1 MMIKKRSSNFHSL
14 IWCSIA
20 AVFTLPAYAFAG
32 DAKFLNV
39 FDKSK
44 MKEVVPNTMVS
55 KIEGRHIG
63 AEAWLV
69 VGGTAPFNKG
79 KSHHHPEEHFWMQM
93 AGDATHY
100 AVEFN
105 DGKVHEYDGDAG
117 LVMHMPPGQQHTG
130 GHGKEDAYMV
140 TVTKPLGITTVA
152 ARSTDVE
159 TKDHYDTFDFDDAAL
174 TVSEKDWVYTRKGKL
189 GAGLGEEAVLIKKAT
204 KKDYI
209 VSARKAPAEEVAIVY
224 KGHVKVT
231 GCGESRVLGPG
242 DLFYCP
248 GALMY
253 TGLGKEDARV
263 VRVFTPADAS
273 SFVSKY

>member
-1 MMIKKRSSNFHSL
+1 MIKKSNSKLHPL
-14 IWCSIA
+14 VWCSIMA
-20 AVFTLPAYAFAG
+20 ASTMPVYSVAG
-32 DAKFLNV
+32 DAQLLNV

-44 MKEVVPNTMVS
+44 MKEVAPNTMIS
-55 KIEGRHIG
+55 QMAGRKMG
-63 AEAWLV
+63 VEAWLV
-69 VGGTAPFNKG
+69 AGGTAPFSKG
-79 KSHHHPEEHFWMQM
+79 KSHHHPEEHFWMQL

-140 TVTKPLGITTVA
+140 TVTTPPGITTVA

-204 KKDYI
+204 KKDYV

-253 TGLGKEDARV
+253 TGLGKEDAHV
-263 VRVFTPADAS
+263 MRVFTPADAS
-273 SFVSKY
+273 SFVSRY

>member
-1 MMIKKRSSNFHSL
+1 MMGNRQNVRLMVCAGLLAASSLVMAS
-14 IWCSIA
+14 
-20 AVFTLPAYAFAG
+20 
-32 DAKFLNV
+32 DAQFLNV

-44 MKEVVPNTMVS
+44 MKSIAPNTLMS
-55 KIEGRHIG
+55 HISGKKIGV
-63 AEAWLV
+63 EAWLV
-69 VGGTAPFNKG
+69 AGGTAPFSEG

-105 DGKVHEYDGDAG
+105 DGKVREYDGDAG

-140 TVTKPLGITTVA
+140 TVTTPSTITTIA
-152 ARSTDVE
+152 ARSTTME
-159 TKDHYDTFDFDDAAL
+159 TRDHYDQAFDFDTVEL
-174 TVSEKDWVYTRKGKL
+174 TESEKGWVYTRKGKP
-189 GAGLGEEAVLIKKAT
+189 GDGLGQEAVLIKKAA

-209 VSARKAPAEEVAIVY
+209 VSPRKAPAEEVAIVY

-242 DLFYCP
+242 EVFYCP

-253 TGLGKEDARV
+253 TGLGKEDARIM
-263 VRVFTPADAS
+263 RVFSPPDPQ

>member
-1 MMIKKRSSNFHSL
+1 MSKKRNSKLHPL
-14 IWCSIA
+14 VWCSIMA
-20 AVFTLPAYAFAG
+20 ASTMSAYAVAG
-32 DAKFLNV
+32 DAQFLNA

-44 MKEVVPNTMVS
+44 MKEVAPNTMAS
-55 KIEGRHIG
+55 KIEGKHIG
-63 AEAWLV
+63 VEAWLV
-69 VGGTAPFNKG
+69 AGGTAPFSKG

-105 DGKVHEYDGDAG
+105 DGKTHEYDGDAG
-117 LVMHMPPGQQHTG
+117 MVMHMPANQQHTG

-140 TVTKPLGITTVA
+140 TISSPSNITTVA
-152 ARSTDVE
+152 TRAPGVE
-159 TKDHYDTFDFDDAAL
+159 TKDHYDTFDFDDAKL
-174 TVSEKDWVYTRKGKL
+174 TMSEKDWIYTRKGKL
-189 GAGLGEEAVLIKKAT
+189 GAELGEEAVLIKKAT

-209 VSARKAPAEEVAIVY
+209 VSARKAPTEEVAIVY

-231 GCGESRVLGPG
+231 GCGESRILGPG

-263 VRVFTPADAS
+263 MRVFTPADAS